1 MIHIQYY
8 SQMGYLK
15 RTCLFLFIFSSI
27 TSLLRSHP
35 IIFFTPYYQNITQ
48 YNWFDSVFLQAEK
61 FYKNGIYDEALK
73 AFQTASIMARYKNKE
88 EKYIECGFYKGLCCW
103 NLGRIKDSYKEYSHL
118 LDRSVMNHLAD
129 KQDELKK
136 ALGVISLYM
145 NGMELRESKKLD
157 GSLQAFQEAADIS
170 EKISRKEFKQRI
182 LRQISIVY
190 WDKKD
195 LNQFY
200 HFNVLSLEVAEQMKN
215 KEEIGKCLNNIG
227 IFHWK
232 SFEYSKAL
240 SIYDRALDIS
250 TEMNNLNEESNTL
263 HNIGL
268 VYKDFGYYNKAMDYL
283 KKALEID
290 LETGSCEYFPTDY
303 LNIGIVYK
311 SKAEEENK
319 KELVC
324 EAIECF
330 KKSLSYINKNSN
342 QVIEIKNLNNIG
354 SSYIEIDA
362 FSEALPYLQRSFKK
376 ANEINDY
383 ESMSMVLNNIG
394 YVHLRT
400 QEYDEAVRFFRQSV
414 KLAEKNKAYH
424 ILWEAYFG
432 LGKIQEQKG
441 RISEAVE
448 NYLKSIRA
456 IETIKDRIV
465 LDVHNAGF
473 IQNKLK
479 VYESLM
485 DLLFSVYEKNPNT
498 ENGEKIFHIAER
510 AKAQVLLENLMNV
523 KVQGKEKR
531 GFAKKEPGQEISKIL
546 DLDPKKASN
555 LNFFKEIDK
564 ERKKDHF
571 YQSEERYINMINRR
585 YVEGDTIK
593 DKEKAVFYVLEEVQS
608 YLKNSK
614 AVLFE
619 YFLGEERSYLFVV
632 TSRDLK
638 VFPLPSNALIANS
651 IYGYLKLLRSP
662 PKGEFKGE
670 IASKRI
676 YKELLYPLRRLDPNS
691 FKNIII
697 IPSGILYYLPFE
709 TLIGP
714 QHKDAYLVSRY
725 RISYMPSSVS
735 LLYLSMNRKV
745 KTYKKDLLAFGNP
758 IKKEG
763 TENGYNSS
771 NILIHLYEN
780 QDFKFSPLPFSEREI
795 NLISKLFKEEKRDVF
810 LRDEA
815 SEKVIKKI
823 TLSDYR
829 IIHFSCH
836 GFIDENYPFRSSLV
850 LSLADGKGEDGF
862 LQVKEIYDL
871 EMMPQLVVLSAC
883 QTGRGTLKRGEG
895 VLGLPRVFFYAGAQS
910 ILSSL
915 WRVRDKQTARFMN
928 LFYTYLAS
936 GKSKAQSLQ
945 LAKIDFIESKKYSTP
960 FYWAP
965 FILNGEF
972 LGAVNF

>member
-8 SQMGYLK
+8 LQMGYLK
-15 RTCLFLFIFSSI
+15 RSALFLLLFFVFSS
-27 TSLLRSHP
+27 LLLSHS
-35 IIFFTPYYQNITQ
+35 IIFFRHDNRNLTR
-48 YNWFDSVFLQAEK
+48 YNWLDSVCLQAEK
-61 FYKNGIYDEALK
+61 LYKNGIYDEALK
-73 AFQTASIMARYKNKE
+73 AFQTASIMARYRDKE
-88 EKYIECGFYKGLCCW
+88 EKYIECGFNKGLCYW
-103 NLGRIKDSYKEYSHL
+103 NMGRIKDSYKEYSHL
-118 LDRSVMNHLAD
+118 LDRSVMSRLTD

-136 ALGVISLYM
+136 VLEVINLYM
-145 NGMELRESKKLD
+145 LGIELRESKKLD
-157 GSLQAFQEAADIS
+157 GALHAFQEAADIA
-170 EKISRKEFKQRI
+170 EKISRRELKQRI
-182 LRQISIVY
+182 LRQISIAY

-200 HFNVLSLEVAEQMKN
+200 HFNVLSLKSAEEMKH

-250 TEMNNLNEESNTL
+250 REMNNLNEESNIL

-283 KKALEID
+283 KQALEID
-290 LETGSCEYFPTDY
+290 QRKGNSEYYPIDY
-303 LNIGIVYK
+303 INIGTVYK
-311 SKAEEENK
+311 LKAEEDNK

-330 KKSLSYINKNSN
+330 KKSLSYINKNLN
-342 QVIEIKNLNNIG
+342 EVIEIKNLNNIG
-354 SSYIEIDA
+354 SSYIEMDA
-362 FSEALPYLQRSFKK
+362 FSKALPYLQRSFEK
-376 ANEINDY
+376 ANGIKDY

-400 QEYDEAVRFFRQSV
+400 GEDDEAVRFFRQSV

-441 RISEAVE
+441 RISEAIE
-448 NYLKSIRA
+448 NYLMSIRA

-479 VYESLM
+479 VYERLM
-485 DLLFSVYEKNPNT
+485 DLLFSLYEKDPNT
-498 ENGEKIFHIAER
+498 ENGERMFQIAER
-510 AKAQVLLENLMNV
+510 AKAQVLLENLINV
-523 KVQGKEKR
+523 KVQGSGKKS
-531 GFAKKEPGQEISKIL
+531 FAKKESGQEISKIL
-546 DLDPKKASN
+546 AFDPKKASN
-555 LNFFKEIDK
+555 LNSFKEIDK
-564 ERKKDHF
+564 EGKKNHC
-571 YQSEERYINMINRR
+571 YQTEERYINMINRR
-585 YVEGDTIK
+585 YVEKDTIK
-593 DKEKAVFYVLEEVQS
+593 DKEKAVFYALKEVQS
-608 YLKNSK
+608 YLKKSK

-619 YFLGEERSYLFVV
+619 YFLGEERSYLFMV

-638 VFPLPSNALIANS
+638 VFPLPSNTLIANS

-662 PKGEFKGE
+662 PQGKFRGKM
-670 IASKRI
+670 ASKRI
-676 YKELLYPLRRLDPNS
+676 FKELLYPLRRLDPDS
-691 FKNIII
+691 FENIII

-709 TLIGP
+709 TLIDP
-714 QHKDAYLVSRY
+714 ENKDAYLVSRY
-725 RISYMPSSVS
+725 KISYMPSSGS
-735 LLYLSMNRKV
+735 LLYLSLNGKV
-745 KTYKKDLLAFGNP
+745 KTYKKDFLAFGNP
-758 IKKEG
+758 IKKED

-780 QDFKFSPLPFSEREI
+780 QDFKFSPLPFSEKEI
-795 NLISKLFKEEKRDVF
+795 KLISKLFKEEKRDVF
-810 LRDEA
+810 LRKEA

-829 IIHFSCH
+829 VIHFSCH

-850 LSLADGKGEDGF
+850 LSLADGKEEDGF

-915 WRVRDKQTARFMN
+915 WRVRDKQTAKFMN
-928 LFYTYLAS
+928 LFYKYLAS
-936 GKSKAQSLQ
+936 GNSKAHSLQ
-945 LAKIDFIESKKYSTP
+945 LAKTDFIESKKYSNP

-965 FILNGEF
+965 FVLNGEF
-972 LGAVNF
+972 LRAVNF